1 MSVCHLVRAVLVA
14 LVAAPAVGCA
24 DGGAKRYS
32 VSGAVTLG
40 GRPVPAGEIV
50 FEPDSAKGNN
60 GPGSVVRIR
69 NGRYQTE
76 PGLGVV
82 GGAYVVRITPMSG
95 TPFGDSLDG
104 KPLLPA
110 PRVEAVEF
118 PAADST
124 RDFDVPAPAQKP
136 PG

>member
-1 MSVCHLVRAVLVA
+1 MSVRHLVRAVLVA
-14 LVAAPAVGCA
+14 LAAAPAAGCG

-32 VSGAVTLG
+32 VSGAVSLG
-40 GRPVPAGEIV
+40 GRPVPAGEVV
-50 FEPDSAKGNN
+50 FEPDASKGNN

-69 NGRYQTE
+69 DGRYQTE
-76 PGLGVV
+76 PGRGVV

-104 KPLLPA
+104 KPLLPG
-110 PRVEAVEF
+110 PRVETVEF

-124 RDFDVPAPAQKP
+124 RDFDVPAPAQ
-136 PG
+136 

>member
-1 MSVCHLVRAVLVA
+1 VSVRHLVRAVLVA
-14 LVAAPAVGCA
+14 LVAAPAAGCGDA
-24 DGGAKRYS
+24 GGKRYS

-40 GRPVPAGEIV
+40 GRPVPAGEVV
-50 FEPDSAKGNN
+50 FEPDASKGNN

-69 NGRYQTE
+69 DGCYQTE

-82 GGAYVVRITPMSG
+82 GGAYIVRITPMSG

-104 KPLLPA
+104 KPLLPG
-110 PRVEAVEF
+110 PRVETVEF

-124 RDFDVPAPAQKP
+124 RDFDVPAPAK
-136 PG
+136 

>member
-1 MSVCHLVRAVLVA
+1 VSVRHLTRAGLVA
-14 LVAAPAVGCA
+14 LVAAAGCS
-24 DGGAKRYS
+24 DGGPRRYS
-32 VSGAVTLG
+32 VSGAVTLD

-50 FEPDSAKGNN
+50 FEPDPARGNN

-69 NGRYQTE
+69 DGRYQTE

-82 GGAYVVRITPMSG
+82 GGAYIVRITAMSG

-104 KPLLPA
+104 KPLLPG

-118 PAADST
+118 PAGEST
-124 RDFDVPAPAQKP
+124 RDFDVPAGGKKR